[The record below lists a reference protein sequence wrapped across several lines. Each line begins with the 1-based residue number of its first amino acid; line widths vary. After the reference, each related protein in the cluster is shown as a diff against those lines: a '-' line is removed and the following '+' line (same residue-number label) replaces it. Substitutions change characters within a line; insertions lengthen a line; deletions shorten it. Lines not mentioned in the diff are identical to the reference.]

1 VDEIVLKVPAPFA
14 GTDLL
19 GFSARYPEQE
29 LNVAMRDVTFFI
41 EGRSDLV
48 GRIWP
53 HLERFPETSRR
64 AGEGYLWTDPVLLSD
79 ELAVMAYRD
88 RSAEML
94 DQAEMARRY
103 FANLLQPLALPF
115 LRDCVRVA
123 DLRLADEIELSVSR
137 ADELLATITL
147 GLREVVPENGTRSLV
162 A

>member
-1 VDEIVLKVPAPFA
+1 MQEIVMKVPAPFD

-19 GFSARYPEQE
+19 GFSARYPEQD

-41 EGRSDLV
+41 EGRPDLV

-53 HLERFPETSRR
+53 WLERFPETSRR

-88 RSAEML
+88 RSAEL
-94 DQAEMARRY
+94 EIPAEAARRY
-103 FANLLQPLALPF
+103 FTNLLQPLALPF

-123 DLRLADEIELSVSR
+123 DLRLAEQIELSLSR
-137 ADELLATITL
+137 ADEVLAR
-147 GLREVVPENGTRSLV
+147 LRLARVEVIQENGSRSLV